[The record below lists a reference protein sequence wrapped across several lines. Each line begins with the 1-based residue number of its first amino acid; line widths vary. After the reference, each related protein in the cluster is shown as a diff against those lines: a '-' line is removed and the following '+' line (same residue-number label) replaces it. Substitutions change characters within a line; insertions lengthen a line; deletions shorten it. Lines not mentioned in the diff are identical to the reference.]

1 MENQDSK
8 VKFCFSFEYI
18 LLLFIDKAFAF
29 ITFTDDTCVDHCMT
43 KRKQFND
50 EYGITIKRLLPDS
63 ITKCERLM
71 SSTDI
76 VIRLD
81 SPGIFTRNFL
91 DRLEPVSSS
100 VVYKWRRA
108 VPRSQNPVGSRLV
121 LVDPCDRFK
130 SIHRLHQDPRITTC
144 LFLFSKICGS
154 WDPFAPL
161 GSIP

>member
-81 SPGIFTRNFL
+81 SPGWNQSLQVWYTSGEE
-91 DRLEPVSSS
+91 RL
-100 VVYKWRRA
+100 
-108 VPRSQNPVGSRLV
+108 L
-121 LVDPCDRFK
+121 
-130 SIHRLHQDPRITTC
+130 DPRI
-144 LFLFSKICGS
+144 L
-154 WDPFAPL
+154 L
-161 GSIP
+161 GPAWS